1 MGVAIP
7 GPRVVSTDQAI
18 RFAYHRYVTT
28 VSHPAHAISLQLAYQ
43 LWDLLAAVQPVTAA
57 DVGSGFSSFVL
68 RLYAER
74 CDAGMQVW
82 SIDDDAGW
90 LAKTRQFLE
99 EERLSTRRLVLWDD
113 FKDVEL
119 QFALHDLGSMET
131 REATLP
137 RVLSMIAPS
146 GAIVLDDLQFGY
158 YRAHV
163 EGTLE
168 SRGFDYTSL
177 EPTTTDM
184 IGRYSWLARPSDH

>member
-1 MGVAIP
+1 L
-7 GPRVVSTDQAI
+7 STDQAI
-18 RFAYHRYVTT
+18 RFAYHRYVTS

-43 LWDLLAAVQPVTAA
+43 LWELLATGQPRTAA
-57 DVGSGFSSFVL
+57 DFGSGFSSFVL

-74 CDAGMQVW
+74 CNREMQVW
-82 SIDDDAGW
+82 SVDDDAGW

-99 EERLSTRRLVLWDD
+99 EEGLSTQRLVPWDD
-113 FKDVEL
+113 FEDAEL

-131 REATLP
+131 REATLS
-137 RVLSMIAPS
+137 RVLSMIAPD

-163 EGTLE
+163 ERTLK
-168 SRGFDYTSL
+168 SHGFDYTSL
-177 EPTTTDM
+177 EPTTADL